1 VLKKTVEATILQSI
15 LEFIEQLKR
24 GGEILLHIHGL
35 TSQQWIILL
44 HIAMDP
50 NLPFFKG
57 SGRDAPPTAS
67 ELASYF
73 NVSRANITNLLNT
86 LSEKGLVRQVDDTV
100 DKRRKIL
107 RLTEKGEAMVDRLEV
122 LRHEAN
128 DKLFES
134 FSAFEKSLFLNLID
148 RCLVYQEEENKRL
161 RGDH

>member
-1 VLKKTVEATILQSI
+1 MLKKTVEATILQSI

-24 GGEILLHIHGL
+24 GGEILLQIHGL

-57 SGRDAPPTAS
+57 RKNDSPPTAS
-67 ELASYF
+67 ELAAYF
-73 NVSRANITNLLNT
+73 NVSRANITNMLNT
-86 LSEKGLVRQVDDTV
+86 LAEKGLVRHTDDPV

-107 RLTEKGEAMVDRLEV
+107 QLTEKGEAMVDRLEV

-128 DKLFES
+128 DRLFGS

-148 RCLVYQEEENKRL
+148 RCLVYQEDENKRL
-161 RGDH
+161 RSVH